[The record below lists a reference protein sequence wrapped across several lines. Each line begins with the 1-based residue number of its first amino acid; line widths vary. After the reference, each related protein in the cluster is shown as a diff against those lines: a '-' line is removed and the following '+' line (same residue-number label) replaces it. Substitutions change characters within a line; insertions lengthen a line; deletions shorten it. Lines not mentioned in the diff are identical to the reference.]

1 MITILKAGL
10 QTTVQDIGRHGY
22 QQYGV
27 TVSGAM
33 DPISSRVANI
43 LTGNSED
50 APLLEITWS
59 GPEIRFEK
67 DSLIS
72 LCGGDLS
79 PAINGKP
86 ISGWRPI
93 LVKKGDR
100 LSFGKCL
107 RGLRAYLAIAG
118 GIQVPQVMDSHS
130 TYLKAGIGG
139 YHGRALKKGDQLDV
153 MAPSPFIETL
163 IKQPPIKLNW
173 TAAGFAL
180 SIFRPSATFRVIP
193 GKQADLFNNQSLL
206 DFYHSPYKI
215 TLDSDRMGYRLHGN
229 QLLLKKDAEILSDG
243 VTFGSIQVPLNGQ
256 PIILMAD
263 RQTTGGYPR
272 IGEVASADLP
282 ALAQVLPNTEIRFQE
297 VTLEEAQSS
306 FIIQEKNIA
315 LLTQAVKHTFL
326 GGR

>member
-33 DPISSRVANI
+33 DHISSRVANI

-59 GPEIRFEK
+59 GPEIRFEE

-79 PAINGKP
+79 PAINGQP

-93 LVKKGDR
+93 LVEKGDL
-100 LSFGKCL
+100 LSFGKCV
-107 RGLRAYLAIAG
+107 RGLRAYLAVAG
-118 GIQVPQVMDSHS
+118 GLKVPKVMDSHS

-139 YHGRALKKGDQLDV
+139 YHGRALKKGDQLDGNS
-153 MAPSPFIETL
+153 PSPFIETL
-163 IKQPPIKLNW
+163 IKQPARKLNW
-173 TAAGFAL
+173 TAAGFAP
-180 SIFRPSATFRVIP
+180 SIFRPAATFRIIP
-193 GKQADLFNNQSLL
+193 GKQADLFNDQSLWN
-206 DFYHSPYKI
+206 FYHSPYKI

-229 QLLLKKDAEILSDG
+229 QLLLKKDTEILSEG

-282 ALAQVLPNTEIRFQE
+282 ALAQVPPNTDIRFQE
-297 VTLEEAQSS
+297 ITLEEAQSS
-306 FIIQEKNIA
+306 FISQEKSIG
-315 LLTQAVKHTFL
+315 LLKEAVKHAFL